1 MDTIAE
7 LIETALADIGI
18 EVYRLFNPNND
29 ESTYIVYNKVSDN
42 IEERADDTDLT
53 ALFYIDVDIYTTDPS
68 IIDRTRRDVETRLK
82 QAGFMQRTS
91 GATIVEDDTE
101 PIWYH
106 EPLEFSFKKELV

>member
-1 MDTIAE
+1 MGPIVE
-7 LIETALADIGI
+7 KIETALSDLGI
-18 EVYRLFNPNND
+18 AVYRLFNQNND

-68 IIDRTRRDVETRLK
+68 VIDSTRENVITRLK
-82 QAGFMQRTS
+82 NAGFVQLTS
-91 GATIVEDDTE
+91 GSTIVENDSE

-106 EPLEFSFKKELV
+106 EPLSFLIKKELI

>member
-7 LIETALADIGI
+7 LIETALSDLKI
-18 EVYRLFNPNND
+18 EVYRLFNPTDSNN
-29 ESTYIVYNKVSDN
+29 THIVYNKVNDQ
-42 IEERADDTDLT
+42 IEDRADDEDQSV
-53 ALFYIDVDIYTTDPS
+53 LFFIDVDIYTTDPS